1 MFMRMK
7 FTIFFLMLFPT
18 ASLSLSKRSCKTF
31 KLASPNDSKGY
42 FNMGGATRLSELVN
56 CSAERAKENGDDRG
70 EYKIQSSKIGIILNS
85 TITDTC
91 NMLLDTYLENKKSI
105 LQAVREV
112 ASPKTMEY
120 VNLEGLV
127 VISYTN
133 SFLVMPKGKRGYW
146 MFAADMNCWPGTLD
160 DCDND
165 DDLDDTDVVVCGF
178 RLDRKG
184 SSESDTEYRG
194 RVELMEDSDPN
205 SRVEPGVRPWPD
217 YDRAV
222 EMAEEWGKNDVHVE
236 ESLATRFYNV
246 FPTLV
251 LSSLGSVFILI

>member
-7 FTIFFLMLFPT
+7 FTIFFLILFPT

-31 KLASPNDSKGY
+31 KLESPNDSKGY
-42 FNMGGATRLSELVN
+42 FDMGGATRLSELVN
-56 CSAERAKENGDDRG
+56 CTAERAKENGDDRG
-70 EYKIQSSKIGIILNS
+70 RCKIQSSKIGIILNS
-85 TITDTC
+85 TITDTY
-91 NMLLDTYLENKKSI
+91 NMLLDTSLENKKSI
-105 LQAVREV
+105 LEAVRDV

-127 VISYTN
+127 VIPYTN
-133 SFLVMPKGKRGYW
+133 SSLVIPKGKRGYW
-146 MFAADMNCWPGTLD
+146 MFAADMNCWPGILD

-165 DDLDDTDVVVCGF
+165 DDLDNTDVVVCGF
-178 RLDRKG
+178 RIDRKG

-194 RVELMEDSDPN
+194 RVEF
-205 SRVEPGVRPWPD
+205 
-217 YDRAV
+217 
-222 EMAEEWGKNDVHVE
+222 VE

-251 LSSLGSVFILI
+251 LSSLGSVFILL